1 MEEWFD
7 YGFEGMKKNEIAQI
21 MVENLKKDQND
32 MKVLDFTTFY
42 YIELIDWITIIGLL
56 YIKFEYLQY

>member
-7 YGFEGMKKNEIAQI
+7 YGIEGMKKNEIAQI
-21 MVENLKKDQND
+21 MVENLKRDQND

-42 YIELIDWITIIGLL
+42 YIELIDWITIIGFK
-56 YIKFEYLQY
+56 KFYLF